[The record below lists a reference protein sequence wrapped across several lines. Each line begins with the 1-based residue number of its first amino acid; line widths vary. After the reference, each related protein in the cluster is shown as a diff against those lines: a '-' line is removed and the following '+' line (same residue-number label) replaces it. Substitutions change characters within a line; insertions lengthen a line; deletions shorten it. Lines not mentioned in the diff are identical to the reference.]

1 MKVALRLGFVT
12 AMVLGLA
19 AGAVAQNP
27 PPTAAPMAPGQ
38 MNGRMMRQQGQNP
51 DRAAM
56 IRGQIEERFGQAIR
70 ARLGLNDQQMERL
83 RTVSRANEDRQ
94 RDFNQ
99 READLFR
106 AVGDQMKPGVAANQD
121 SIGRSLDGI
130 AALRVQR
137 AQSEQQELRELGQ
150 FLNPLQRAQLL
161 VMRRQMMNRIEAI
174 RRGGEGGQGMG
185 PGMGGGPGMGPGM
198 GGGPGM
204 GQGMGPGMG
213 PGQGMQPGQVRRP
226 RMSRDSQPEF

>member
-1 MKVALRLGFVT
+1 MKVALRLGFVA
-12 AMVLGLA
+12 AMVLGFA

-27 PPTAAPMAPGQ
+27 PQQAAPMAPGQ
-38 MNGRMMRQQGQNP
+38 MNGRMMRPQGQNP

-56 IRGQIEERFGQAIR
+56 IRAQIEERFGQAIR
-70 ARLGLNDQQMERL
+70 NRLGLNDQQMERL

-94 RDFNQ
+94 RGFNE
-99 READLFR
+99 READMFR
-106 AVGDQMKPGVAANQD
+106 AVMDQMKPGVAANQD
-121 SIGRSLDGI
+121 SMGRTLDGI
-130 AALRVQR
+130 ATLRVQR

-161 VMRRQMMNRIEAI
+161 VMRRQMMNRIDAI
-174 RRGGEGGQGMG
+174 RRGGEGGEGMG

-198 GGGPGM
+198 GQ

-213 PGQGMQPGQVRRP
+213 PGQGMRPGQVRRP
-226 RMSRDSQPEF
+226 RMPRDSQPEF